1 MSNGRLWKSDLLCT
15 AFNVSQLPQSD
26 APEIAFI
33 GRSNVGKSTLINL
46 LLGKRIAKVS
56 SKPGKTRSV
65 NFYRVEAEE
74 EIVFSLV
81 DLPGYGYAARSRDE
95 RVGWWRLVNSYFNDR
110 NIFFAAHL
118 IDFRHGV
125 LENDRELIDW
135 LDGMDMPR
143 VAVFTKGDKISKGR
157 RQGLYNK
164 YMSDGL
170 VSILPPRI
178 ASQDDLETA
187 DKLRG
192 DIIEIIESIKKL
204 GC

>member
-1 MSNGRLWKSDLLCT
+1 MTKGSLWKSELLCT
-15 AFNVSQLPQSD
+15 AFNSSQLPQPD
-26 APEIAFI
+26 APELVFI

-74 EIVFSLV
+74 GIFFSLV
-81 DLPGYGYAARSRDE
+81 DLPGYGYAARSKDE
-95 RVGWWRLVNSYFNDR
+95 RVGWWRLVNSYFKDR
-110 NIFFAAHL
+110 NIYFAIHL

-125 LENDRELIDW
+125 LEKDRELIDW

-143 VAVFTKGDKISKGR
+143 LAVFTKGDKISKGR
-157 RQGLYNK
+157 GQGLYNK

-170 VSILPPRI
+170 VSILPPI
-178 ASQDDLETA
+178 VMSQDDLETVGR
-187 DKLRG
+187 LRG
-192 DIIEIIESIKKL
+192 DITEIIGSMKN
-204 GC
+204 